1 MEKISANNLLTEK
14 NLLSEKKLVRNLED
28 QLEAKEIAHRN
39 SVKTILESVI
49 IVLKSST
56 SNDLSSTIFQQV
68 LKKVEALNEL
78 EASDLTNLVSKFYQ
92 IKPDKTEFGPQ
103 SGLCSSQPVF
113 STTDKQ
119 VSSTECALLM
129 KRMETATQ
137 EAQQTCDRVD
147 MLETSVST
155 LQWKNMVMESNMR
168 KGEVVVMTD
177 RGEKKLS
184 GIKEKIEDLV
194 KEFSQFEK
202 MSMEKVFDQDL
213 IEQQLD
219 GLNCRVDQ
227 QISDNE
233 KLRKDLIK
241 MEKKME
247 TFDEDIAAERSK
259 KQSWA
264 ACNWL

>member
-129 KRMETATQ
+129 KRMETARQ

-155 LQWKNMVMESNMR
+155 LQWKNMVIESNMT
-168 KGEVVVMTD
+168 KGEVVMTD

-194 KEFSQFEK
+194 KELSHFEK
-202 MSMEKVFDQDL
+202 MSREKVRDQDL
-213 IEQQLD
+213 IEQQID
-219 GLNCRVDQ
+219 GLNCGVDQ